1 MLYMMR
7 NTAILQSSVNNVQ
20 HLFSSNTKKD
30 ARDVQKIFVRF
41 IISPINALTNPKINK
56 AMTIKLKKK
65 YMFSK
70 K

>member
-1 MLYMMR
+1 MMR

-20 HLFSSNTKKD
+20 HLFSSNTKKYV
-30 ARDVQKIFVRF
+30 RDVPKIFVRF
-41 IISPINALTNPKINK
+41 IISPINALTYLKINK
-56 AMTIKLKKK
+56 VMMIKLKKK

>member
-1 MLYMMR
+1 MYMMR

-30 ARDVQKIFVRF
+30 ARNVQKIFVRF
-41 IISPINALTNPKINK
+41 IISPINALTYLKINK
-56 AMTIKLKKK
+56 VMMIKLKKK